1 MFVLIKRI
9 SCLFYSKTGLSQL
22 AHNIMAVR
30 KINNSWRIDIRH
42 NHVRYRRKSPENSK
56 LGAQAYEAVLRHKLT
71 RGETLAF
78 DKPDEKQKKQEQK
91 FKDFAWTWVEVYTQ
105 SEKNKHSEKI
115 RKKYALRTH
124 LVPFFGETQI
134 DKISTYQVVQYKAK
148 KTGEG
153 LSAKTVNNHL
163 TVLST
168 CLRSAQEWHDLK
180 NLPKMKPL
188 KEDKPGTDFLSQG
201 DSEKLVANST
211 GMWQDVIFTVLKTGL
226 RRGEL
231 KALKW
236 SNINWDTRILTVSHS
251 WCVYKKGLT
260 TPKGRRE
267 RHIPLTDE
275 LYKRLLQRRKEA
287 GFVFR
292 SEKTQSFSNKML
304 AREIDKACKKA
315 GIKRVTCHD
324 LRHTFASHLAMAG
337 ATLKAIQELLGHVK
351 IETTLRYTHL
361 MPSFLRETV
370 DLLEPVKGISQYFGH
385 YMGTTEKLPLNI
397 PSQQSTAY
405 SKNPYVQ
412 T

>member
-1 MFVLIKRI
+1 
-9 SCLFYSKTGLSQL
+9 
-22 AHNIMAVR
+22 
-30 KINNSWRIDIRH
+30 
-42 NHVRYRRKSPENSK
+42 
-56 LGAQAYEAVLRHKLT
+56 
-71 RGETLAF
+71 
-78 DKPDEKQKKQEQK
+78 
-91 FKDFAWTWVEVYTQ
+91 
-105 SEKNKHSEKI
+105 
-115 RKKYALRTH
+115 
-124 LVPFFGETQI
+124 
-134 DKISTYQVVQYKAK
+134 
-148 KTGEG
+148 
-153 LSAKTVNNHL
+153 
-163 TVLST
+163 
-168 CLRSAQEWHDLK
+168 
-180 NLPKMKPL
+180 MKPL

-236 SNINWDTRILTVSHS
+236 SNINWDNRILTVSHS
-251 WCVYKKGLT
+251 WCVYKNGLT